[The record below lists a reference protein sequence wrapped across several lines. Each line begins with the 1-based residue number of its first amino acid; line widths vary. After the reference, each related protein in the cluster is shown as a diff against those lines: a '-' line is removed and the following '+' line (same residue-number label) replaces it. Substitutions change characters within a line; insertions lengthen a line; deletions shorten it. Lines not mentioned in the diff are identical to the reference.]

1 MNKVIVALD
10 YPDLKSASKLI
21 SLFSEPTWFKIGLE
35 LFTRDG
41 IEAVK
46 FLKKFKHYC
55 FLDLKLHDI
64 PNTVYST
71 VKNLLSFKVDMIDVH
86 ASGGS
91 KMLDAAS
98 RALEES
104 KFKTKLIGVTV
115 LTSLDGKTV
124 KEELLLSK
132 PLSDIS
138 LEYAKLCKNANFSG
152 VVCSAHEAKTI
163 KNNFSLI
170 TVCPGIRF
178 EQNLS
183 DDQKRFCTPKAAKQL
198 GADYIVVGR
207 PIIKSND
214 PYKAY
219 LKICKEFKGV

>member
-1 MNKVIVALD
+1 MDKVIVALD
-10 YPDLKSASKLI
+10 YPDLKSSSKLI
-21 SLFSEPTWFKIGLE
+21 RLFSKPTWFKIGLE
-35 LFTRDG
+35 LFTKEG
-41 IEAVK
+41 IEAIK

-64 PNTVYST
+64 PNTVYNT
-71 VKNLLSFKVDMIDVH
+71 VKNLLTFKVDMIDLH
-86 ASGGS
+86 ATGGS
-91 KMLDAAS
+91 KMLTAAS
-98 RALEES
+98 EALKES

-115 LTSLDGKTV
+115 LTSLDDKAV

-132 PLSDIS
+132 ALNDIS

-152 VVCSAHEAKTI
+152 VVCSAHEAKKI
-163 KNNFSLI
+163 KTNFDLI

-178 EQNLS
+178 DKSIS
-183 DDQKRFCTPKAAKQL
+183 DDQKRFCTPKEAKQL

-207 PIIKSND
+207 PITKSNN
-214 PYKAY
+214 PYEAY

>member
-10 YPDLKSASKLI
+10 YPDLQSASKLI
-21 SLFSEPTWFKIGLE
+21 HLFSKPIWFKIGLE

-46 FLKKFKHYC
+46 FLKKFKHHC

-64 PNTVYST
+64 PNTVYNT
-71 VKNLLSFKVDMIDVH
+71 VKNLLTFKVDMIDLH

-98 RALEES
+98 KALEES
-104 KFKTKLIGVTV
+104 NFKTKLIGVTV
-115 LTSLDGKTV
+115 LTSLDDKAV

-132 PLSDIS
+132 ALSDIS
-138 LEYAKLCKNANFSG
+138 LEYAKLCKSANFSG
-152 VVCSAHEAKTI
+152 VVCSAHEAKKI
-163 KNNFSLI
+163 KTNFNLI

-178 EQNLS
+178 DESLL

-207 PIIKSND
+207 PIIKSDN
-214 PYKAY
+214 PYKTY
-219 LKICKEFKGV
+219 LKVCKEFKGV